1 MTGSLQ
7 TKQLKS
13 GKSYYYVR
21 LSYKDRFGK
30 WCTKTVATHLEIK
43 NNKRK
48 AEALINTYIEQYAY
62 LEELPSEYNRDISP
76 DISLC
81 DYMDYWLEGKK
92 GQLKRSTYEGYI
104 FRVKRIKQYFE
115 EKNLRLVD
123 VTPKILDS
131 YFKYALQYGKVN
143 QKTKEHEPLSVRSV
157 RSYKSILYSVFSD
170 AMINGIVK
178 QNPVAGLTVYGKKS
192 KEYSEEYLFM
202 TEEEI
207 SELLHFLSQ
216 YYPRLLGIAF
226 FAAYYGLRRS
236 EILGLKWKAVDDKK
250 RTITINHTVVR
261 VKTIQ
266 ADDSTKSQ
274 SGRRTLNLFPT
285 AESCLQ
291 RIRDEQT
298 INKKFYKNDYKN
310 QDGYIFTWEDGSQY
324 DPNYISQTFGKATKA
339 FGRPEI
345 TLHKLRHSCASMLI
359 NKGWDIKKLQYW
371 LGHTDTQTTLNIY
384 SHFNKQRLNTSE
396 NDLSEISMA
405 TADLFA

>member
-1 MTGSLQ
+1 M
-7 TKQLKS
+7 
-13 GKSYYYVR
+13 
-21 LSYKDRFGK
+21 
-30 WCTKTVATHLEIK
+30 
-43 NNKRK
+43 
-48 AEALINTYIEQYAY
+48 
-62 LEELPSEYNRDISP
+62 
-76 DISLC
+76 
-81 DYMDYWLEGKK
+81 
-92 GQLKRSTYEGYI
+92 
-104 FRVKRIKQYFE
+104 
-115 EKNLRLVD
+115 
-123 VTPKILDS
+123 
-131 YFKYALQYGKVN
+131 
-143 QKTKEHEPLSVRSV
+143 
-157 RSYKSILYSVFSD
+157 
-170 AMINGIVK
+170 
-178 QNPVAGLTVYGKKS
+178 
-192 KEYSEEYLFM
+192 
-202 TEEEI
+202 
-207 SELLHFLSQ
+207 
-216 YYPRLLGIAF
+216 
-226 FAAYYGLRRS
+226 
-236 EILGLKWKAVDDKK
+236 
-250 RTITINHTVVR
+250 VR

-298 INKKFYKNDYKN
+298 INKKFYKNNYKN

>member
-21 LSYKDRFGK
+21 LSYKNEFGK
-30 WCTKTVATHLEIK
+30 WCTKTVATHLETK

-48 AEALINTYIEQYAY
+48 AKALINTYIEQYAY
-62 LEELPSEYNRDISP
+62 LEECDGGISP
-76 DISLC
+76 NISLC
-81 DYMDYWLEGKK
+81 DYMDYWLEGKE
-92 GQLKRSTYEGYI
+92 GQLKRSTYEGYG
-104 FRVKRIKQYFE
+104 FRVKRIKQYFK
-115 EKNLRLVD
+115 EKDLRLVE
-123 VTPKILDS
+123 VTPKVLDTF
-131 YFKYALQYGKVN
+131 FKYALKYGKVN
-143 QKTKEHEPLSVRSV
+143 QKTKERGPLSVRSV
-157 RSYKSILYSVFSD
+157 RSYKSILHSVFLD
-170 AMINGIVK
+170 AVIDGIVK
-178 QNPVAGLTVYGKKS
+178 QNPVAGLTGYGKKS

-207 SELLHFLSQ
+207 SEFLHFLSQ

-236 EILGLKWKAVDDKK
+236 EILGLKWKAINYEK

-261 VKTIQ
+261 VKTIR

-274 SGRRTLNLFPT
+274 SGRRTLNLFST

-291 RIRDEQT
+291 RIWDEQT

-310 QDGYIFTWEDGSQY
+310 QY
-324 DPNYISQTFGKATKA
+324 DPNYISQTFRKAMKA

-371 LGHTDTQTTLNIY
+371 LGHTDVQTTLNIY
-384 SHFNKQRLNTSE
+384 SHFNRQRLNTSE

-405 TADLFA
+405 VVDLFV